1 MVLLVTHIAWLGKK
15 SPFCGNVTYGL
26 TITEALRNRGH
37 RISFIHFDTPAS
49 FPLRRDDSDN
59 PLMPWQTASPAAASA
74 NAAAHSLSTGLA
86 TGLTN
91 GFTTALNSGLSGFN
105 SKAGSNFQ
113 GGSRSPAG
121 VNWLGAASSQSG
133 EGSLSGTSSQA
144 GISSQA
150 NSNLRSGS
158 NSQANTSFESGA
170 NAQSGVNAQSATG
183 RLAPVDAQQT
193 GDAAQTAEAL
203 AKAEA
208 LANPEVALTY
218 LMKSQVYTV
227 PAPGAQRELRESLE
241 RLRPD
246 VVHAS
251 LTLSPLDFLLP
262 DLCEQLG
269 LPLVA
274 TFHPA
279 FDAGLRNLTAGTTQ
293 LMYQL
298 YAPSLAHYDRV
309 IVFSELQA
317 ELLNRL
323 GVKENRLAVIPNG
336 VDPQQ
341 WAPAGQEQPSV
352 SQELAALQRQFG
364 NERIFL
370 YMGRIAPEK
379 NVEAL
384 LKAWRL
390 VQLPGCRLVVV
401 GDGTM
406 RQQLMQS
413 YGEEDRVLWWG
424 HEPDRLRR
432 LALLQLAE
440 VFILPSLVEGLSLAL
455 LEAMASGTACIA
467 TDAGADGEVLEGG
480 AGIVISTQAVTT
492 QLRTLLPLLRDQP
505 VLSAELGRR
514 ARARVLERY
523 SLSHNIDALEKLYG
537 QLLHPGE
544 LVG

>member
-1 MVLLVTHIAWLGKK
+1 MVHLVTHIAWLGKK

-59 PLMPWQTASPAAASA
+59 PLMPWQTASPAAVSA
-74 NAAAHSLSTGLA
+74 NAAAHSLSTGL
-86 TGLTN
+86 TN
-91 GFTTALNSGLSGFN
+91 ALNTGLSGFN
-105 SKAGSNFQ
+105 AKAGSNFQ
-113 GGSRSPAG
+113 GGSRFRAA
-121 VNWLGAASSQSG
+121 VNSLGAASSQSG